1 MSWLWQV
8 RPDGSRYIARR
19 PTRTFLLRRREAV
32 ITAERSAGLT
42 SDTDTEPAEVRAG
55 KFWTRDQRRRHVEEG
70 RERRRRQEEIIRSYI
85 NINVSSPIGLAEF
98 WESEPMW
105 TCKIINSI
113 HDQGR
118 RYLYLDDRRL
128 K

>member
-1 MSWLWQV
+1 MSAGCGQV

-70 RERRRRQEEIIRSYI
+70 RERRRRQEEIIRLYR
-85 NINVSSPIGLAEF
+85 NFVVAT
-98 WESEPMW
+98 WETSHVERGP
-105 TCKIINSI
+105 TP
-113 HDQGR
+113 
-118 RYLYLDDRRL
+118 
-128 K
+128 

>member
-70 RERRRRQEEIIRSYI
+70 RERRRRQEEIIRSYR
-85 NINVSSPIGLAEF
+85 NFVVAT
-98 WESEPMW
+98 WETSHVERGP
-105 TCKIINSI
+105 TP
-113 HDQGR
+113 
-118 RYLYLDDRRL
+118 
-128 K
+128 